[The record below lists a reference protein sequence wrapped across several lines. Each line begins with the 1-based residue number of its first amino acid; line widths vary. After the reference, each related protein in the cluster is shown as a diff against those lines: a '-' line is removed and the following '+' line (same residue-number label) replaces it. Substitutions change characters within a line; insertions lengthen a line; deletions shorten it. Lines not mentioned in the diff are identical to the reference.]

1 MTWLA
6 FKAGF
11 CKSWLW
17 LKEHWQIPFLLVW
30 TIVVY
35 VMTRRNSD
43 AMLEVIEAKR
53 DSYKKQIEVLRRSHN
68 KEILKRDGLIE
79 QYEET
84 IAKIEKT
91 YAEEK
96 KELSRREKEIIKEV
110 VVKSKGNID
119 ESKQKIEKEFGL
131 QFME

>member
-6 FKAGF
+6 FKVGF

-43 AMLEVIEAKR
+43 AMLEVIEAKK

-96 KELSRREKEIIKEV
+96 KELSRREREIIKEV
-110 VVKSKGNID
+110 VVKSKGNVD
-119 ESKQKIEKEFGL
+119 EIKQKIEKEFGL
-131 QFME
+131 QFVE

>member
-1 MTWLA
+1 
-6 FKAGF
+6 
-11 CKSWLW
+11 
-17 LKEHWQIPFLLVW
+17 
-30 TIVVY
+30 
-35 VMTRRNSD
+35 
-43 AMLEVIEAKR
+43 MLEVIEAKR

-110 VVKSKGNID
+110 VVKSKGNVD
-119 ESKQKIEKEFGL
+119 EIKQKIEKEFGL

>member
-1 MTWLA
+1 M
-6 FKAGF
+6 
-11 CKSWLW
+11 
-17 LKEHWQIPFLLVW
+17 
-30 TIVVY
+30 
-35 VMTRRNSD
+35 D
-43 AMLEVIEAKR
+43 
-53 DSYKKQIEVLRRSHN
+53 KKQIEVLRRSHN

-110 VVKSKGNID
+110 VVKSKGNVD
-119 ESKQKIEKEFGL
+119 EIKQKIEKEFGL